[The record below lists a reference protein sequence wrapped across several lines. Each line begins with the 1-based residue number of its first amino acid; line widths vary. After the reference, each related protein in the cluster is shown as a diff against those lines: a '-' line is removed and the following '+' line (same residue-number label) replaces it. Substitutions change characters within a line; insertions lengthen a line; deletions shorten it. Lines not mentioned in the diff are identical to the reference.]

1 MLTFLNFQIAH
12 FSVIITISFYA
23 VLLALVPCLSFQ
35 KLVSFTL
42 LFLDPL
48 PLGGSLHLFDD
59 DFESL
64 FLNSLS
70 PQPSTYYYY
79 CLGTFCIRNST
90 TAKLANTILPFP
102 TPPSTKMA
110 PLSYFSGK
118 CTSIFLA
125 PQGHNFKFN

>member
-64 FLNSLS
+64 L
-70 PQPSTYYYY
+70 
-79 CLGTFCIRNST
+79 
-90 TAKLANTILPFP
+90 
-102 TPPSTKMA
+102 
-110 PLSYFSGK
+110 YFS
-118 CTSIFLA
+118 TPFL
-125 PQGHNFKFN
+125 HSLVLITITV